1 MNTFSLKTSANSRE
15 KVKLYSRGSPY
26 CPGKLYCIIRV
37 VSLRPREMLKV
48 LLAGIWWR
56 GGGTL
61 EIFYLWSGL
70 CRVYYTISWC
80 DTDPNDNIL
89 PTASYSGTTYS
100 ILGMCHVRPLTLLT
114 SFTYLCPP
122 LPPPRHPLTFKNN
135 KVLCYKDFIKTFK
148 DFFQSRQS

>member
-56 GGGTL
+56 GGEAL
-61 EIFYLWSGL
+61 KIFYLWSGL

-89 PTASYSGTTYS
+89 PTASSSGTTYS

-122 LPPPRHPLTFKNN
+122 PLPPRNPLTFKNN